1 MGIKKLS
8 EAQERYLRDNYT
20 YCPES
25 GYIRGLQGGI
35 LLATSK
41 EGYRVLRFSTNGR
54 KYVNMPQHRLAFF
67 LMTGRW
73 PTIIDHINRCKYDNR
88 WSNLREVT
96 ASENAKNT
104 VACKSPELPVGVR
117 KDRNKWRA
125 SISVDGKNRHIGNFN
140 TMQEAVEARARAETI
155 YR

>member
-1 MGIKKLS
+1 MEIKKLS

-54 KYVNMPQHRLAFF
+54 KYVNMSQHRLAFF

-73 PTIIDHINRCKYDNR
+73 PTIIDHINRCRYDNR

-96 ASENAKNT
+96 ASENARNT
-104 VACKSPELPVGVR
+104 AACKSPEFPVGVR

-125 SISVDGKNRHIGNFN
+125 DISVAGRNYHLGNFA
-140 TMQEAVEARARAETI
+140 TLHEAVEARARAETI